1 MTIAKDLKESIKE
14 IVEESLMENRWL
26 EVLQESEWFSDFVE
40 SIVDD
45 RLKEIQGSEK
55 DSDDWKEAGVEGW
68 WTRLSGDKY
77 FLVRWGE
84 GYSTNSPDVYEMKEF
99 LDDDFWNLPSDFIDS
114 LKDAIPSDTF
124 IFTDL
129 SGEVHFQCVSD
140 DFHYRRI
147 TYPKTTNF
155 NVSNESS

>member
-55 DSDDWKEAGVEGW
+55 DSDGWKKAGVEGW
-68 WTRLSGDKY
+68 WTRLSEDKY

-84 GYSTNSPDVYEMKEF
+84 GYSTNRPSVYEMKEF
-99 LDDDFWNLPSDFIDS
+99 LDDDFWNLPSDFLDDLKSS
-114 LKDAIPSDTF
+114 LPSDKLK
-124 IFTDL
+124 FTDL
-129 SGEVHFQCVSD
+129 SGDVYFECIGNS
-140 DFHYRRI
+140 
-147 TYPKTTNF
+147 
-155 NVSNESS
+155 

>member
-55 DSDDWKEAGVEGW
+55 DSDGWKKAGVEGW

-84 GYSTNSPDVYEMKEF
+84 GYSTNRPVVYEMKEF

>member
-1 MTIAKDLKESIKE
+1 MSIKLIKLEEALKEFVAGELNE
-14 IVEESLMENRWL
+14 IGE
-26 EVLQESEWFSDFVE
+26 ESEWFAGMIREQVE
-40 SIVDD
+40 RQTKDIILQIVDE
-45 RLKEIQGSEK
+45 RLNEIQDSE
-55 DSDDWKEAGVEGW
+55 SE
-68 WTRLSGDKY
+68 DKY

-84 GYSTNSPDVYEMKEF
+84 GYSTNRPVVYEMKEF
-99 LDDDFWNLPSDFIDS
+99 LDDDFWNLPSDFLDS